1 MFRIYAGIFLCLT
14 VFAPHLVAQR
24 FKLYKDF
31 GSESNVD
38 RFNNN
43 KEGISYR
50 LPNETYPLRY
60 DIELT
65 TRIDQAIFTFTGR
78 VQILLHVKEATNS
91 ITLHSKMNRIIS
103 TTLLDNNENIINT
116 LPPQLDPITEFLVV
130 NVVGLPLVAGA
141 NFTLAIV
148 YDGELR
154 SAQEA
159 EGFYRSSYL
168 SATGETM

>member
-14 VFAPHLVAQR
+14 VFAPYLVAQR

-130 NVVGLPLVAGA
+130 SVASPLVAGS
-141 NFTLAIV
+141 NYTLAIV